1 MDLRIYERANLSL
14 ASRLSQTTETMAGA
28 LTENIAVLSLC
39 KTTCD
44 PITEIDLLT
53 EYGNDAKNYA
63 LSIQQEQKIAEAFA
77 ILLANTDDPNTVGA
91 ICLEEQPD
99 RNGLLI
105 RTAVNS
111 GLQKERTANFAKIAD
126 SLRQCAAGSFSD
138 LNQAK
143 TLTIWLRKRLRRLLR
158 GDCHYLQSPTAHPP
172 TIVARKNA
180 SKGR

>member
-1 MDLRIYERANLSL
+1 
-14 ASRLSQTTETMAGA
+14 MAGS

-39 KTTCD
+39 RTTCD

-53 EYGNDAKNYA
+53 GYDNDAKNYA
-63 LSIQQEQKIAEAFA
+63 LSIQQEQKVAEAFA
-77 ILLANTDDPNTVGA
+77 ILLANTDDPKTVGA

-99 RNGLLI
+99 RDGLLV

-126 SLRQCAAGSFSD
+126 ALQQCTAGSF
-138 LNQAK
+138 LNLYQARILIISLK
-143 TLTIWLRKRLRRLLR
+143 KRLGRLFR
-158 GDCHYLQSPTAHPP
+158 SDCHYLQSSTAHPP
-172 TIVARKNA
+172 TIVARKSA